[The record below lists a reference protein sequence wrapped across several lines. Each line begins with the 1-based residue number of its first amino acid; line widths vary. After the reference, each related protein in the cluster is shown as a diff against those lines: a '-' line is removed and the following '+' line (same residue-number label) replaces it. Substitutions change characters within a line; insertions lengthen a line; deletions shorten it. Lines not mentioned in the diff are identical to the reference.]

1 MGKLPDLSRFELQC
15 LRRLW
20 QLKEASAKEVQD
32 SFDEPPDYSTV
43 RKILERL
50 EGKGAVRR
58 VRRRGRAWVYRSTV
72 SQTAMIRKEVRRLLD
87 SVFDGAAGSLVAHLA
102 EMKELS
108 MEDLRELEKQLAPRK
123 AAKRTGR

>member
-32 SFDEPPDYSTV
+32 SFDEPPGYSTV